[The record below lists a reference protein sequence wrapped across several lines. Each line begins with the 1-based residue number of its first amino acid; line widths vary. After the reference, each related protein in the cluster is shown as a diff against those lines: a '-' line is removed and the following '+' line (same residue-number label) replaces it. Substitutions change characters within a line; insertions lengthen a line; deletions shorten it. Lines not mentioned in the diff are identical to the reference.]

1 MYALP
6 YLQIAERLNQELNK
20 TAVKTEHGKL
30 DFIARFNNQFSREEL
45 ENAVPKPAILI
56 QFLPTTWTTKGK
68 QIQEGE
74 STIVIH
80 IGMKTLADDNFFSD
94 TKTDALKT
102 DAYVDIVHRALQ
114 GFAAPCLGAL
124 SRISSETDE
133 DHSEIFV
140 EKLFYSSV
148 ITDASTSTDIGKTIV
163 ATPEIVVEAE
173 AVEEVSQDSPYV
185 VKTIRH

>member
-1 MYALP
+1 MYATP

-20 TAVKTEHGKL
+20 TTVIDEHAKL

-68 QIQEGE
+68 QLQEGE

-80 IGMKTLADDNFFSD
+80 IGMKTIADDNFFSN
-94 TKTDALKT
+94 TKAEALKT
-102 DAYVDIVHRALQ
+102 DAYVDLVHKALQ
-114 GFAAPCLGAL
+114 GFSAPCLGAL
-124 SRISSETDE
+124 SRTSSETDE

-148 ITDASTSTDIGKTIV
+148 ITDASSHSDIGKTV
-163 ATPEIVVEAE
+163 VENPEIVVEAE
-173 AVEEVSQDSPYV
+173 AVPAVEQASPYV
-185 VKTIRH
+185 VQTIKH